1 MLSDAAPDPGGVV
14 VLMEIFMTPDITKAD
29 IDAMKR
35 ILFARPRTRQAG
47 DHPDFK
53 VRPISEEWRLV
64 HRMPA
69 YKTAVSNAAYI
80 WRDSAPVDRFGP
92 MPAKFAQRRCE
103 LRGAGLILPASAPVW
118 ATAGYTIWE
127 EADAATVATAD
138 PTAVAAWHVMMEIPL
153 TMGPDRWAWLVTGFV
168 ERELAA
174 HGAAVAW
181 AIHALQG
188 DDGWI
193 VKPHTHLIVTA
204 RHWRHDHRH
213 GQRHPAW
220 IGSWGAQKRLEFAW
234 RRRCGSVQTGF
245 W

>member
-1 MLSDAAPDPGGVV
+1 
-14 VLMEIFMTPDITKAD
+14 MTPTVTKAD
-29 IDAMKR
+29 VDAMKR
-35 ILFARPRTRQAG
+35 ILFARPRDRRPD

-53 VRPISEEWRLV
+53 VRPISEAWRLV

-92 MPAKFAQRRCE
+92 MPAKFAERRCE

-118 ATAGYTIWE
+118 ATTGYTIWE
-127 EADAATVATAD
+127 EGDAATVATRD

-153 TMGPDRWAWLVTGFV
+153 TIRPDWWAWLVTGFV

-174 HGAAVAW
+174 RGAAVAW

-193 VKPHTHLIVTA
+193 VKPHVHLIVTA
-204 RHWRHDHRH
+204 RHWRHDHRQ

-220 IGSWGAQKRLEFAW
+220 IGSWDAQKRLEFAW
-234 RRRCGSVQTGF
+234 RRRCGAARSSI

>member
-1 MLSDAAPDPGGVV
+1 
-14 VLMEIFMTPDITKAD
+14 MTLYITKTEVEA
-29 IDAMKR
+29 AKR
-35 ILFARPRTRQAG
+35 NLFARPRDRRPN

-53 VRPISEEWRLV
+53 VRPISEAWRLV

-69 YKTAVSNAAYI
+69 YKTAVSNTAYI

-92 MPAKFAQRRCE
+92 MPAKFAERRCE
-103 LRGAGLILPASAPVW
+103 LRGAGLILPASAPDW
-118 ATAGYTIWE
+118 ATIDYTIWE
-127 EADAATVATAD
+127 EADAATMATGD
-138 PTAVAAWHVMMEIPL
+138 PTAVAAWHVMMEIPV
-153 TMGPDRWAWLVTGFV
+153 TIRPDRWKWLVTGFA

-174 HGAAVAW
+174 RGAAVAW

-193 VKPHTHLIVTA
+193 VNPHAHLIVTA
-204 RHWRHDHRH
+204 RYWRHDHRQ

-220 IGSWGAQKRLEFAW
+220 IGSWEAQKRLEFAW
-234 RRRCGSVQTGF
+234 RRRCGMARNGL